1 MVDPQKIAVDAAS
14 TALQEFFPLLG
25 IDPLNPQKDVARLL
39 AARAL
44 LEDPLFAEDIAFVRR
59 LRGTTERVAEQG
71 IKTFVSIIVTGFL
84 GVVLLGTKEWWLK
97 HIIG

>member
-1 MVDPQKIAVDAAS
+1 MVDPQKIAVDAAR